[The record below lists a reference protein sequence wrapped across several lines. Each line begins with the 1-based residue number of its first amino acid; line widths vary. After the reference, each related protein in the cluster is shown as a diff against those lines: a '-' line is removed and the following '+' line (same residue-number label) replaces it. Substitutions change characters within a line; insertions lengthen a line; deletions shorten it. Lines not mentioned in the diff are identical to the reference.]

1 MFRQFRKFPSFIF
14 HHFRF
19 ISGLFRRSY
28 FIISG
33 LLCISEIFR
42 LVSISLPS
50 PSLSDVRSLLFCM
63 FPYFRKSPSF
73 IFHHFR
79 FLSGLFRVL
88 FPEISV
94 IHISSFPFHF
104 RIIPSSCFLKFPSF
118 ISHHFPV
125 ISGLFRRLISGLFC
139 HSYFIFSASFPDDT
153 VLLFPEISVVHISS
167 SPFHFRIIPSSYF
180 WKFPSVISLII
191 PVSFPK
197 YSVVH
202 ISSFPFHFR
211 FIPSFKFHHFRF
223 ISGIFRR
230 SYFTISVSFPEY
242 SVVHISSFPFHF
254 RFIPSFIFHH
264 FRFISGLFRRP
275 PVLAVRVIFD
285 LGLFSLE
292 TETQHYVLLGTRH
305 TNKQT
310 NKQTNQQSIKQ
321 TNNKKTNTHTHT
333 YTHPHSCIRK
343 CSYIHIDLPTH
354 LSVYRY
360 IYLSVC
366 LSVYKYRCMC
376 MYIYIYM
383 FIYVCVCVCL
393 CMFFKSCLWFTA
405 LSSFTLAFS
414 FHRIFLLEIAVPIR
428 RVYLVGTGLPAGWG
442 LPTGLRLPLDAT
454 A

>member
-33 LLCISEIFR
+33 LFCISEIFR

-73 IFHHFR
+73 IFHHVR
-79 FLSGLFRVL
+79 FLSGLFRRVISGN
-88 FPEISV
+88 FRHSYFIISV
-94 IHISSFPFHF
+94 SFPDYS
-104 RIIPSSCFLKFPSF
+104 SSCFQKFPSF

-125 ISGLFRRLISGLFC
+125 ISGLFRRLISGFFC

-230 SYFTISVSFPEY
+230 SYFIISVSFPVY
-242 SVVHISSFPFHF
+242 SVIHISSFPFHF
-254 RFIPSFIFHH
+254 RIIPSSSRFGRPRH
-264 FRFISGLFRRP
+264 F
-275 PVLAVRVIFD
+275 
-285 LGLFSLE
+285 
-292 TETQHYVLLGTRH
+292 
-305 TNKQT
+305 
-310 NKQTNQQSIKQ
+310 
-321 TNNKKTNTHTHT
+321 
-333 YTHPHSCIRK
+333 
-343 CSYIHIDLPTH
+343 
-354 LSVYRY
+354 
-360 IYLSVC
+360 
-366 LSVYKYRCMC
+366 
-376 MYIYIYM
+376 
-383 FIYVCVCVCL
+383 
-393 CMFFKSCLWFTA
+393 
-405 LSSFTLAFS
+405 
-414 FHRIFLLEIAVPIR
+414 
-428 RVYLVGTGLPAGWG
+428 
-442 LPTGLRLPLDAT
+442 
-454 A
+454 